1 MNDREKKAGATPAA
15 TASTERREV
24 AVVRI
29 LAGGTRQVRSTFHF
43 DDVLTSF
50 SSQEDVFRAT
60 LQPLVGQATTAEFV
74 VVVVTGRSERTTY
87 YTVHEWTVATVD
99 VVVMAVT
106 PRIAM
111 LVIFSAS
118 IAQVLAGYETTA
130 FAYGQTG
137 TGKTCCTQLCW
148 PWDQH
153 AGLLLFRGRG
163 LVPRTA
169 AAVLEALAHPE
180 FTESTVTV
188 SYLEIY
194 NEELSDL
201 LATAERHPKLDL
213 KDIGSGRGVCC
224 QGLSEVEVHNMDD
237 ILEVVR
243 RAQEKRRVAETRVN
257 ARSSRSH
264 SIFTMKVR
272 CQRRVAGGELENQ
285 GKLHLVDL
293 AGSECAKKGG
303 FIYPEDA
310 SQAARLLAGQEEER
324 ERRSIN
330 QSLLTLGRV
339 ITALREGSGRVPY
352 RDSKLTR
359 LLQDALG
366 GRCKTVIIATISPA
380 LAAVEET
387 ISALSYA
394 EQAAGIKNRPVAS
407 SLLRTATVASAA
419 RAADVSSSSGLG
431 ASDWAELEMKVTYLA
446 QELEEAQV
454 ALGRKYQEAQEEA
467 ERAARAEAR
476 MEGLA
481 EELRKAKLKTQEQAF
496 AKERF
501 ASCASDQ
508 HQVALGLQTAL
519 SVSEQHAVDLE
530 QRIAI
535 AKEQHRAAQARAKE
549 MCRSLEEGGAR
560 RLQELLPLPRP
571 EVTKRLTQEKEGSLG
586 GGPREVAETEAVILE
601 TSSAQ
606 KAAMLELK
614 ELHHRQRCCLVGLG
628 EQLQGPHRSSTHE
641 ALQELSAKAKESL
654 VEGVK
659 DAQTTLGSLEL
670 ALQKAAQVAAE
681 GAGSVTKEAEEAQRS
696 FAEHTQQLQKTLA
709 SQRRALAAS
718 AARTSEALKAACEA
732 VSELSA
738 LSDASLAETAHA
750 VTGLQAVH
758 EETRPRLWLVRD
770 PRNVFFF
777 FFFLPLFQRL
787 RLDTVVMFQ
796 AVAGLTCGLLAPA
809 KEILQ
814 KLCEKAKCNA
824 DAVKEETGS
833 GARALESHQ
842 QQKRW
847 DSIAEVQGKCVE
859 DEDKMIQTASDAAAS
874 IEEEA
879 DRHVEANNVE
889 IHTLQGRAL
898 SGVRALRSGAATA
911 LEEQRATVQRF
922 VEGAEAGVLG
932 EEIPK
937 RPMADVS
944 ETTPVPSEET
954 ILAEFQKSCLTKT
967 VCSSNANLVQS
978 VAVALRS
985 SRQGNLDPA
994 EITNIESA
1002 LRALD
1007 IPAQERPVWAAG
1019 ASRGLFLVFEGLDRS
1034 GKSTQSKKIAN
1045 YLEK

>member
-1 MNDREKKAGATPAA
+1 MPN
-15 TASTERREV
+15 
-24 AVVRI
+24 
-29 LAGGTRQVRSTFHF
+29 
-43 DDVLTSF
+43 
-50 SSQEDVFRAT
+50 
-60 LQPLVGQATTAEFV
+60 LQ
-74 VVVVTGRSERTTY
+74 TY
-87 YTVHEWTVATVD
+87 YTPRPHPEAQ
-99 VVVMAVT
+99 T
-106 PRIAM
+106 PRAETVVK
-111 LVIFSAS
+111 LLRA
-118 IAQVLAGYETTA
+118 AGFQMYNQETGA
-130 FAYGQTG
+130 PEYVRDGLRYG
-137 TGKTCCTQLCW
+137 
-148 PWDQH
+148 
-153 AGLLLFRGRG
+153 
-163 LVPRTA
+163 
-169 AAVLEALAHPE
+169 
-180 FTESTVTV
+180 
-188 SYLEIY
+188 
-194 NEELSDL
+194 ELSGGQKHL
-201 LATAERHPKLDL
+201 IYVLRYFARCLAATGSVVSLGIERESSKRWTPK
-213 KDIGSGRGVCC
+213 
-224 QGLSEVEVHNMDD
+224 E
-237 ILEVVR
+237 
-243 RAQEKRRVAETRVN
+243 
-257 ARSSRSH
+257 RSISVLYIS
-264 SIFTMKVR
+264 T
-272 CQRRVAGGELENQ
+272 ELHQ
-285 GKLHLVDL
+285 LHLVADDFAFL
-293 AGSECAKKGG
+293 HDGAVCEFGPAEEVMEFPKHPATKD
-303 FIYPEDA
+303 Y
-310 SQAARLLAGQEEER
+310 LLQ
-324 ERRSIN
+324 
-330 QSLLTLGRV
+330 
-339 ITALREGSGRVPY
+339 
-352 RDSKLTR
+352 TR

-481 EELRKAKLKTQEQAF
+481 EELRKANLKTKEQTF

-508 HQVALGLQTAL
+508 HEVALGLQTAL
-519 SVSEQHAVDLE
+519 SASEQHTLDLE

-549 MCRSLEEGGAR
+549 MCRSLEEGGVR

-571 EVTKRLTQEKEGSLG
+571 EVTKRLTQEMDKEGSV
-586 GGPREVAETEAVILE
+586 GPNQVAETEAVILE

-628 EQLQGPHRSSTHE
+628 EQLQGPHRSATHE

-681 GAGSVTKEAEEAQRS
+681 GAGTVTKEAEEAKRS
-696 FAEHTQQLQKTLA
+696 FAEHTQKLQKSLA
-709 SQRRALAAS
+709 SQRQALVAS
-718 AARTSEALKAACEA
+718 AARTSEALKAASEA

-738 LSDASLAETAHA
+738 LSDASLAETAQA
-750 VTGLQAVH
+750 VTGLQVVH
-758 EETRPRLWLVRD
+758 EE
-770 PRNVFFF
+770 
-777 FFFLPLFQRL
+777 
-787 RLDTVVMFQ
+787 M
-796 AVAGLTCGLLAPA
+796 
-809 KEILQ
+809 LQ
-814 KLCEKAKCNA
+814 KLCDKAKCNA
-824 DAVKEETGS
+824 NAVQEETGS

-842 QQKRW
+842 QQAAAALDAAQKRW
-847 DSIAEVQGKCVE
+847 DSIAQVQGKCVE
-859 DEDKMIQTASDAAAS
+859 DEDKMIQTASDAAAG

-889 IHTLQGRAL
+889 IASLQGRAL

-944 ETTPVPSEET
+944 ETTPVPSEAMV
-954 ILAEFQKSCLTKT
+954 IL
-967 VCSSNANLVQS
+967 VVVV
-978 VAVALRS
+978 VA
-985 SRQGNLDPA
+985 
-994 EITNIESA
+994 SA
-1002 LRALD
+1002 A
-1007 IPAQERPVWAAG
+1007 AAAAG
-1019 ASRGLFLVFEGLDRS
+1019 ADDDEEDENEDKDDDDDDDDGGGDAGVVVADETVTSATSRQSRDCPDPERIHYYCHQPKLLEL
-1034 GKSTQSKKIAN
+1034 KSDPLQ
-1045 YLEK
+1045 